1 MILAEA
7 LVRSHVDAL
16 KRKMPHPE
24 AAVLGCTHYPLVEE
38 VFRDALGP
46 DVAVYSQPT
55 LVAASLADYLG
66 RHPDKTGPGNE
77 AMFLT
82 TGDPKRV
89 SSRATQFLR
98 REIGFRPV

>member
-1 MILAEA
+1 
-7 LVRSHVDAL
+7 
-16 KRKMPHPE
+16 
-24 AAVLGCTHYPLVEE
+24 
-38 VFRDALGP
+38 
-46 DVAVYSQPT
+46 VAVYSQPA